1 MAISAPLAE
10 AGSSLRIAFV
20 GGGNMASA
28 LIGGLLQQGLAAD
41 RIAVVDPDAA
51 ARARLTE
58 RYAVR
63 ASADLGDGVAGA
75 TLIVLA
81 VKPQQLHEV
90 ARGLQSLLA
99 GQLVVTIAAGIRTAD
114 LSAWLGGHGRVV
126 RAMPNTPALVLAGV
140 SALYAMPGVSPED
153 RAQAQAVLAAV
164 GSTMWVAQE
173 ALMDAVTAVSGS
185 GPAYVFY
192 FMEAMLQAAGELGLT
207 GDQARELTLQT
218 FQGAALLA
226 RQSSEGVDVL
236 RARVTS
242 KGGTTERALK
252 SLEADAVKHSIAR
265 AIRLAAERSREL
277 GDELGKPPQPSQP

>member
-20 GGGNMASA
+20 GAGNMASA

-153 RAQAQAVLAAV
+153 RERAQAVLAAV
-164 GSTMWVAQE
+164 GSTMWLAQE
-173 ALMDAVTAVSGS
+173 ELMDAVTAVSGS

-207 GDQARELTLQT
+207 SEQARELTLQT

-252 SLEADAVKHSIAR
+252 SLEGDAVKQSIAR

-277 GDELGKPPQPSQP
+277 GEELGKPPRP

>member
-1 MAISAPLAE
+1 MATSAQLAE
-10 AGSSLRIAFV
+10 AGSRLRIAFV

-28 LIGGLLQQGLAAD
+28 LVGGLLQQGLAAD

-51 ARARLTE
+51 AQARLTE

-63 ASADLGDGVAGA
+63 AGADLGEALAGA

-81 VKPQQLHEV
+81 VKPQQMHEV
-90 ARGLQSLLA
+90 ARGLQPLLA
-99 GQLVVTIAAGIRTAD
+99 GRLVVTIAAGIRTAD

-140 SALYAMPGVSPED
+140 SALYAMSGVGPED

-164 GSTMWVAQE
+164 GATMWVADE
-173 ALMDAVTAVSGS
+173 AMMDAVTAVSGS

-192 FMEAMLQAAGELGLT
+192 FMEAMLQAAAELGLT
-207 GDQARELTLQT
+207 SEQARELTVQT

-226 RQSSEGVDVL
+226 RQSSEGVDIL

-252 SLEADAVKHSIAR
+252 SLDGDAVKQSIVR

-277 GDELGKPPQPSQP
+277 GEALGKPPPPAQP

>member
-1 MAISAPLAE
+1 MSMSAQPADS
-10 AGSSLRIAFV
+10 GSSLRVAFV
-20 GGGNMASA
+20 GAGNMASA
-28 LIGGLLQQGLAAD
+28 LIGGLLQQGFAAQRLAA
-41 RIAVVDPDAA
+41 VDPDAA
-51 ARARLTE
+51 ARARLME
-58 RYAVR
+58 RYAVQ
-63 ASADLGDGVAGA
+63 ASADLSDGVAGA

-90 ARGLQSLLA
+90 ARGLRPLLA
-99 GQLVVTIAAGIRTAD
+99 GRLVVTIAAGIRTGD
-114 LSAWLGGHGRVV
+114 LSAWLGGHGRIV
-126 RAMPNTPALVLAGV
+126 RAMPNTPALVLAGI
-140 SALYAMPGVSPED
+140 SALYAMPGVSTED

-164 GSTMWVAQE
+164 GSTMWVARE
-173 ALMDAVTAVSGS
+173 ELMDAVTAVSGS

-207 GDQARELTLQT
+207 SDQARELTLQT

-226 RQSSEGVDVL
+226 RQSNEGVDVL

-252 SLEADAVKHSIAR
+252 SLEADAVKQSIAR

-277 GDELGKPPQPSQP
+277 GDELAKAPRPAQP

>member
-1 MAISAPLAE
+1 MSAPLAQ

-28 LIGGLLQQGLAAD
+28 LIGGLLQQGFAAD
-41 RIAVVDPDAA
+41 RLAVVDPDAA
-51 ARARLTE
+51 ARGRLTE
-58 RYAVR
+58 RYGVR
-63 ASADLGDGVAGA
+63 TSADLADGVADA
-75 TLIVLA
+75 SLIVLA
-81 VKPQQLHEV
+81 VKPQQLYEV
-90 ARGLQSLLA
+90 ARTLRPTLA
-99 GQLVVTIAAGIRTAD
+99 GRLVLTIAAGIRTTD

-126 RAMPNTPALVLAGV
+126 RGMPNTPALVLAGV

-265 AIRLAAERSREL
+265 AIRLAAERSRAL